1 MQEASP
7 VSAVCNRVQ
16 VRCALTKHAYQRRSA
31 SASENDMIYKTFTF
45 WLCFIGF
52 SVLALILANVP
63 LFNLLGYE
71 FSAVMALGIAFAG
84 AFIAI
89 TVLQQMK
96 RDPGARI
103 GSPAQ
108 RVMRCFWQALAA
120 NVVILMAPLGI
131 ILLNAFRVQNCN
143 IGEGLLF
150 FGLLPGV
157 SCLYTTAAGV
167 FFGTWR
173 HNRWKAFLSYIGYIV
188 LTYIPL
194 VINLVWH
201 PPVFAYHATFGYFP
215 GPIYDERIV
224 ITGTLL
230 IARACTL
237 MGALLFLSIAVNTC
251 EVSRESG
258 WLPRLKWRALL
269 HFPSMRY
276 LSVYFLAIIVF
287 GMYLYA
293 GELGMRPSREDIARK
308 LGGFRETEHFEIY
321 YATSLEG
328 DIELIAQDCEFQ
340 YAELANYLGIETPQ
354 KVRAY
359 IYASPEQKKR
369 LIGAGSTSVEDPG
382 GHGFHIHAQ
391 GFPHPVLKHEL
402 AHVFTVPW
410 SPLKV
415 SLKIGLH
422 EGIAVA
428 ADWEEGRLTPHQWAK
443 AMRQLQL
450 APSLSDIIGI
460 GFWGQAGSRSYLLTG
475 SFVRFLV
482 DTHGIEKFIRVFP
495 TGNFEKHY
503 GKTLNVLE
511 AEWATFLDS
520 VPLSDSAVVYAK
532 TRLQPG
538 GIFEKHCAHE
548 IAALRH
554 DAWQAYRRRD
564 FATAAKTFEQMLAF
578 EPDNVRSVRGLM
590 FSAYRMKDYERA
602 RILANSLAAAPSHES
617 VGRTTKPP
625 PGNVGRGPVP
635 RHGESAPRNV
645 GRGPVPR
652 HAGSAQEN
660 VEREPVPRHSE
671 SAPRNVG
678 RGPVPRHVGSARRA
692 EAQILIGDIHWL
704 KDEQAAATQAYLA
717 VQTVDARMQRNVT
730 KRLAAL
736 SEESEQKHLRSV
748 LLSQESNAE
757 KMARLFACKES
768 PLTHFLAGE
777 LLHREGAWEMS
788 NQRLKQAVALN
799 ENATSRFPQL
809 MLEATRLIGLNAYR
823 LADYA
828 TAENAFSAIAED
840 ETLPLG
846 TVLNA
851 QTWIRRCQ
859 WRART
864 Q

>member
-1 MQEASP
+1 
-7 VSAVCNRVQ
+7 
-16 VRCALTKHAYQRRSA
+16 
-31 SASENDMIYKTFTF
+31 MIYKTFTY
-45 WLCFIGF
+45 WLWLIGF

-63 LFNLLGYE
+63 LFNLLAFE
-71 FSAVMALGIAFAG
+71 FCAVMALGIAGAG

-96 RDPGARI
+96 RHPDALT

-108 RVMRCFWQALAA
+108 IVIRCFWHALAA
-120 NVVILMAPLGI
+120 NIVVLMAPLGI
-131 ILLNAFRVQNCN
+131 MLLNALRVQNCN
-143 IGEGLLF
+143 IGEGFLF

-157 SCLYTTAAGV
+157 SCIYATAAGV

-173 HNRWKAFLSYIGYIV
+173 HTRWKAFTAYIGYLV

-230 IARACTL
+230 IARTCTL
-237 MGALLFLSIAVNTC
+237 LGAMLFLSIAANACTVN
-251 EVSRESG
+251 RETG
-258 WLPRLKWRALL
+258 WVPQLKWRALL
-269 HFPSMRY
+269 QFRSMKQFPI
-276 LSVYFLAIIVF
+276 YFLVIIVF

-293 GELGMRPSREDIARK
+293 SELGIRPTREAIARK

-321 YATSLEG
+321 YATSLGEE
-328 DIELIAQDCEFQ
+328 IELIAQDCEFQ
-340 YAELANYLGIETPQ
+340 YAELADYLRTETPQ

-369 LIGAGSTSVEDPG
+369 LIGAGGTSVEDPV

-410 SPLKV
+410 SPVKV

-422 EGIAVA
+422 EGSAVA
-428 ADWEEGRLTPHQWAK
+428 ADWDEGRLTPHQWAK

-450 APSLSDIIGI
+450 APSLADIMGI
-460 GFWGQAGSRSYLLTG
+460 GFWGQAGSRSYLLAG

-482 DTHGIEKFIRVFP
+482 DTDGIEKFTRVFP

-503 GKTLNVLE
+503 GKGLHVLE
-511 AEWATFLDS
+511 AEWATFLEG
-520 VPLSDSAVVYAK
+520 VPLSESAIAYAK

-538 GIFEKHCAHE
+538 SIFEKVCAHE
-548 IAALRH
+548 IADLRH
-554 DAWQAYRRRD
+554 TAWLAYRRRD

-578 EPDNVRSVRGLM
+578 EPHNVRSMRGLM
-590 FSAYRMKDYERA
+590 FSTYRMKDYERA
-602 RILANSLAAAPSHES
+602 LSLAKLLAADPGS
-617 VGRTTKPP
+617 
-625 PGNVGRGPVP
+625 GNVGRGT
-635 RHGESAPRNV
+635 G
-645 GRGPVPR
+645 
-652 HAGSAQEN
+652 
-660 VEREPVPRHSE
+660 
-671 SAPRNVG
+671 
-678 RGPVPRHVGSARRA
+678 PRHVGSAQRA
-692 EAQILIGDIHWL
+692 EAQLLIGDIHWL
-704 KDEQAAATQAYLA
+704 KDEHPAAMKAYLA
-717 VQTVDARMQRNVT
+717 VKTADERRQLSLF

-736 SEESEQKHLRSV
+736 SDENGTEHLRSV
-748 LLSQESNAE
+748 LLSQKSNAE
-757 KMARLFACKES
+757 KMARLSTRKES
-768 PLTHFLAGE
+768 PLAHFLAGE

-788 NQRLKQAVALN
+788 NQHLKQAVDIG
-799 ENATSRFPQL
+799 ENLTARSPQL
-809 MLEATRLIGLNAYR
+809 LLETRRLTGLNAYR
-823 LADYA
+823 LADYE
-828 TAENAFSAIAED
+828 TAENAFSVIAKD
-840 ETLPLG
+840 ATLPLG

-859 WRART
+859 WAR
-864 Q
+864 QNQRKSP

>member
-1 MQEASP
+1 
-7 VSAVCNRVQ
+7 
-16 VRCALTKHAYQRRSA
+16 
-31 SASENDMIYKTFTF
+31 MIYKTFTF

-108 RVMRCFWQALAA
+108 RVMRCFWHALAA

-131 ILLNAFRVQNCN
+131 MLLNAFRVQNCN
-143 IGEGLLF
+143 IGEGFLF

-157 SCLYTTAAGV
+157 SCLYATAAGV
-167 FFGTWR
+167 FFGTWL

-215 GPIYDERIV
+215 GPIYDERIA

-269 HFPSMRY
+269 HFCSMRY
-276 LSVYFLAIIVF
+276 LSIYFLAIIVF
-287 GMYLYA
+287 GTYLYT

-450 APSLSDIIGI
+450 APSLSDIMGI

-482 DTHGIEKFIRVFP
+482 DTHGTEKFMRVFP

-503 GKTLNVLE
+503 GKALHLLE

-532 TRLQPG
+532 TRLQRG

-564 FATAAKTFEQMLAF
+564 FATAAKTFEHMLAF

-602 RILANSLAAAPSHES
+602 RILANSLAADPVHQ
-617 VGRTTKPP
+617 
-625 PGNVGRGPVP
+625 NVV
-635 RHGESAPRNV
+635 
-645 GRGPVPR
+645 RGPVPR
-652 HAGSAQEN
+652 HAGSTQKN
-660 VEREPVPRHSE
+660 VV
-671 SAPRNVG
+671 
-678 RGPVPRHVGSARRA
+678 RGPVPRHVGSAQRA

-704 KDEQAAATQAYLA
+704 KDEPAAATQAYLA

-736 SEESEQKHLRSV
+736 SEENGQKHLRSV

-788 NQRLKQAVALN
+788 NQHLKQAVALN

-859 WRART
+859 WSAGT

>member
-1 MQEASP
+1 
-7 VSAVCNRVQ
+7 
-16 VRCALTKHAYQRRSA
+16 
-31 SASENDMIYKTFTF
+31 MIYKTFTF

-71 FSAVMALGIAFAG
+71 FSAVLALGIAFAG

-89 TVLQQMK
+89 TVRQQMK
-96 RDPGARI
+96 RDPGATI

-108 RVMRCFWQALAA
+108 RVMRCFWRALSA
-120 NVVILMAPLGI
+120 NVVILMAPLSI

-157 SCLYTTAAGV
+157 SCLYATAAGV
-167 FFGTWR
+167 FFGTWL

-258 WLPRLKWRALL
+258 WLPRLKWHALL
-269 HFPSMRY
+269 HFRSMRH
-276 LSVYFLAIIVF
+276 LSIYFLAIMVF
-287 GMYLYA
+287 GTYLYA
-293 GELGMRPSREDIARK
+293 GELGMRPSRDDIARK

-328 DIELIAQDCEFQ
+328 HIELIAQDCEFQ
-340 YAELANYLGIETPQ
+340 YAEVANYLGTETQQ

-450 APSLSDIIGI
+450 APSLSDIMGI

-503 GKTLNVLE
+503 GKALHQLE

-590 FSAYRMKDYERA
+590 FSAYRLKDYERA
-602 RILANSLAAAPSHES
+602 RSLANNLAADLVHQ
-617 VGRTTKPP
+617 
-625 PGNVGRGPVP
+625 NVGRGPVP
-635 RHGESAPRNV
+635 RHVEST
-645 GRGPVPR
+645 
-652 HAGSAQEN
+652 QE
-660 VEREPVPRHSE
+660 
-671 SAPRNVG
+671 NVG
-678 RGPVPRHVGSARRA
+678 RGPVPRHVGSTQRA

-704 KDEQAAATQAYLA
+704 KDEPAAATQAYLA

-736 SEESEQKHLRSV
+736 SEESGQKHLRSV
-748 LLSQESNAE
+748 LLAQESNAE
-757 KMARLFACKES
+757 KMARLSACKAS
-768 PLTHFLAGE
+768 FLTHFLAGE

-788 NQRLKQAVALN
+788 NQHLKQAVALN
-799 ENATSRFPQL
+799 ENTTSRFPQL

-823 LADYA
+823 LGDYA

-859 WRART
+859 WSAGT

>member
-1 MQEASP
+1 
-7 VSAVCNRVQ
+7 
-16 VRCALTKHAYQRRSA
+16 
-31 SASENDMIYKTFTF
+31 MIYKTFTF
-45 WLCFIGF
+45 WLCLIGF
-52 SVLALILANVP
+52 SVLALLLANVP

-84 AFIAI
+84 AFMAI

-96 RDPGARI
+96 FEPAALT

-108 RVMRCFWQALAA
+108 IVMRCFWRALSA
-120 NVVILMAPLGI
+120 NVVILTAPLGI

-157 SCLYTTAAGV
+157 SCIYATAAGV
-167 FFGTWR
+167 FFGTWL
-173 HNRWKAFLSYIGYIV
+173 HNRWKAFFAYMGYIV
-188 LTYIPL
+188 LTGIPL

-230 IARACTL
+230 IARTCTL
-237 MGALLFLSIAVNTC
+237 IGALLFLSIAANAC
-251 EVSRESG
+251 EAGRESG
-258 WLPRLKWRALL
+258 GMPQLKWRALL
-269 HFPSMRY
+269 HFRSMRH
-276 LSVYFLAIIVF
+276 LSIYFLAIIVF
-287 GMYLYA
+287 GTYLYA
-293 GELGMRPSREDIARK
+293 GELGIRPSRDDIARK

-328 DIELIAQDCEFQ
+328 EIELIAQDCEFQ
-340 YAELANYLGIETPQ
+340 YTELANYLGIETPR

-359 IYASPEQKKR
+359 IYASPVQKKR
-369 LIGAGSTSVEDPG
+369 LIGAGGTSVEDPG

-410 SPLKV
+410 SPVTV

-428 ADWEEGRLTPHQWAK
+428 ADWDEGRLTPHQWAK

-450 APSLSDIIGI
+450 APSLSDIMGI
-460 GFWGQAGSRSYLLTG
+460 GFWGQAGSRSYLLAG

-482 DTHGIEKFIRVFP
+482 DTHGIEKFTRVFP

-520 VPLSDSAVVYAK
+520 VPLPDSAVEYAK

-538 GIFEKHCAHE
+538 SIFEKVCAHE

-590 FSAYRMKDYERA
+590 FSAYRMQDYERA
-602 RILANSLAAAPSHES
+602 LALANSLAAAPVH
-617 VGRTTKPP
+617 
-625 PGNVGRGPVP
+625 
-635 RHGESAPRNV
+635 RH
-645 GRGPVPR
+645 
-652 HAGSAQEN
+652 
-660 VEREPVPRHSE
+660 
-671 SAPRNVG
+671 VG
-678 RGPVPRHVGSARRA
+678 RGPVPRHVGSAQRNVGRGPVPRRVGSAQRA

-704 KDEQAAATQAYLA
+704 KDEPAEATQAYLA
-717 VQTVDARMQRNVT
+717 VQTVDTRTQLNVT

-736 SEESEQKHLRSV
+736 SEESGQKHLRSV

-757 KMARLFACKES
+757 KMARLFTCKES

-777 LLHREGAWEMS
+777 LLHREGAWKMS
-788 NQRLKQAVALN
+788 NQHLKQAFALN
-799 ENATSRFPQL
+799 ENTTSRFPQL
-809 MLEATRLIGLNAYR
+809 MLEATRLTGLNAYR
-823 LADYA
+823 FADYA
-828 TAENAFSAIAED
+828 TAENAFTAIAKD

-851 QTWIRRCQ
+851 RTWIRRCQ
-859 WRART
+859 WSART

>member
-1 MQEASP
+1 
-7 VSAVCNRVQ
+7 
-16 VRCALTKHAYQRRSA
+16 
-31 SASENDMIYKTFTF
+31 MIYKTFTY
-45 WLCFIGF
+45 WLCLIGF
-52 SVLALILANVP
+52 SMLALLLANVP

-71 FSAVMALGIAFAG
+71 FSAVMALCITFAG

-89 TVLQQMK
+89 TVLGQMK
-96 RDPGARI
+96 REPDALT

-108 RVMRCFWQALAA
+108 IVMRCFWRALSA
-120 NVVILMAPLGI
+120 NIVVLLAPLGI

-143 IGEGLLF
+143 IGEGFLF

-157 SCLYTTAAGV
+157 SCIYATAAGV
-167 FFGTWR
+167 FFGTWW
-173 HNRWKAFLSYIGYIV
+173 HQRWKAFFAYIGYIV
-188 LTYIPL
+188 LTCIPL

-230 IARACTL
+230 LARTCTL
-237 MGALLFLSIAVNTC
+237 IGALLFLSIAVNAC

-258 WLPRLKWRALL
+258 WMPQLKWRALL
-269 HFPSMRY
+269 DFRSMRHR
-276 LSVYFLAIIVF
+276 SVYFLAIIVF
-287 GMYLYA
+287 GTYLYA
-293 GELGMRPSREDIARK
+293 GELGIRPSRDDIARK

-321 YATSLEG
+321 YATSLERE
-328 DIELIAQDCEFQ
+328 IELIAQDCEFQ
-340 YAELANYLGIETPQ
+340 YAELANYLGRETPQ

-369 LIGAGSTSVEDPG
+369 LIGAGGTSVEDPF

-410 SPLKV
+410 SALKV

-428 ADWEEGRLTPHQWAK
+428 ADWEEGKLTPHQWAK

-450 APSLSDIIGI
+450 APSLSNILGI
-460 GFWGQAGSRSYLLTG
+460 GFWGQASSRSYLLAG

-482 DTHGIEKFIRVFP
+482 DTHGIEKFTRVFP
-495 TGNFEKHY
+495 TGNFEEHY
-503 GKTLNVLE
+503 GKALHLLE

-520 VPLSDSAVVYAK
+520 VPLPDSAVEYAK

-538 GIFEKHCAHE
+538 SIFEKVCAHE

-554 DAWQAYRRRD
+554 EAWQAYRRRD
-564 FATAAKTFEQMLAF
+564 FPTAAKTFEQMLAF
-578 EPDNVRSVRGLM
+578 EPDNVRNVRGLM
-590 FSAYRMKDYERA
+590 FSAYRMKNYERA
-602 RILANSLAAAPSHES
+602 RALANSLVAVPSS
-617 VGRTTKPP
+617 
-625 PGNVGRGPVP
+625 GNVEQSPVP
-635 RHGESAPRNV
+635 RHVSSP
-645 GRGPVPR
+645 
-652 HAGSAQEN
+652 S
-660 VEREPVPRHSE
+660 
-671 SAPRNVG
+671 NVG
-678 RGPVPRHVGSARRA
+678 RGPVPRHVGSARKA
-692 EAQILIGDIHWL
+692 EAQLLIGDIHWMQ
-704 KDEQAAATQAYLA
+704 DEPAAATAAYLA
-717 VQTVDARMQRNVT
+717 VQTADARMQRNVT

-736 SEESEQKHLRSV
+736 SEESGQKHLRRV
-748 LLSQESNAE
+748 LLSQESNTE
-757 KMARLFACKES
+757 KIARLFACKES
-768 PLTHFLAGE
+768 ALTHFLAGE

-788 NQRLKQAVALN
+788 NQHLKQAVELG
-799 ENATSRFPQL
+799 ENTISRFPQL
-809 MLEATRLIGLNAYR
+809 MLEATRLTGLNAYR
-823 LADYA
+823 FADYA
-828 TAENAFSAIAED
+828 TAENAFSAIAKD

-859 WRART
+859 WRAKT

>member
-1 MQEASP
+1 M
-7 VSAVCNRVQ
+7 
-16 VRCALTKHAYQRRSA
+16 
-31 SASENDMIYKTFTF
+31 
-45 WLCFIGF
+45 
-52 SVLALILANVP
+52 LALILANVP

-71 FSAVMALGIAFAG
+71 FSAVMALSIAFAG
-84 AFIAI
+84 ALIAI

-96 RDPGARI
+96 RDPGATI

-157 SCLYTTAAGV
+157 SCLYATAAGV
-167 FFGTWR
+167 FFGTWL

-269 HFPSMRY
+269 HFRSMRP

-287 GMYLYA
+287 GTYLYA
-293 GELGMRPSREDIARK
+293 GELGIRPSRDDIARK

-321 YATSLEG
+321 YATSLER

-340 YAELANYLGIETPQ
+340 YAELANYLGTETPQ

-450 APSLSDIIGI
+450 APSLSDIMGI

-503 GKTLNVLE
+503 GKALHLLE

-520 VPLSDSAVVYAK
+520 VSLSDSAVVYAK
-532 TRLQPG
+532 TRLQRG

-578 EPDNVRSVRGLM
+578 EPDNVRSIRGLM

-602 RILANSLAAAPSHES
+602 LALANSLTTAPSHES
-617 VGRTTKPP
+617 VGRTEKPP

-635 RHGESAPRNV
+635 RH
-645 GRGPVPR
+645 
-652 HAGSAQEN
+652 
-660 VEREPVPRHSE
+660 
-671 SAPRNVG
+671 
-678 RGPVPRHVGSARRA
+678 VGSTQRA

-704 KDEQAAATQAYLA
+704 KDEPAAATQAYLA

-730 KRLAAL
+730 KRLAAI
-736 SEESEQKHLRSV
+736 SEESGQKHLRSV

-757 KMARLFACKES
+757 KIARLFACKES

-799 ENATSRFPQL
+799 ENTTSRFPQL

-823 LADYA
+823 LGDYA

-851 QTWIRRCQ
+851 QTWVRRCQ
-859 WRART
+859 WSAGT